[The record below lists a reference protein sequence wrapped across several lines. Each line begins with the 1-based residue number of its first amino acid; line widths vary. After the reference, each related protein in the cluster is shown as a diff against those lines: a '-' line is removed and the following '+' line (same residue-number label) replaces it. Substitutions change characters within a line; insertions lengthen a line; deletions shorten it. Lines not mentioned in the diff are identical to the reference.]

1 MLRMRLLVLSLIA
14 ATLAGCGDFFTKE
27 TGNGGGSDSSTPH
40 FAYVVNSN
48 GLTAA
53 GSISTFTVDSS
64 TGALTA
70 AGTLATP
77 TLGPRSAV
85 IVQKKFLYYGSSG
98 AEIAAYT
105 VNPATG
111 ALTQIAQPF
120 VSGNVP
126 LALSANPA
134 GTFLY
139 AANAADNSISAFAID
154 QTSGAL
160 TPIATSPIALPASPE
175 DLKVDALGRFLFV
188 AMPTGTISVFAVNS
202 NTGELS
208 NRQDFAPINPGG
220 QPSAIAV
227 EPSGRFLYVLDN
239 LPGVE
244 PFSINSN
251 SGALTPLSVP
261 TSPPG
266 SGPFAITADTSG
278 SFLYVTDR
286 GSNDVAAY
294 VILGN
299 GRLSN
304 VSGSPFAA
312 DSLPQAIAIDPS
324 GQFLYVAHVNGTINI
339 YKLDPN
345 TGAITLSSTATAGT
359 DPRSIVFE

>member
-1 MLRMRLLVLSLIA
+1 MLHVRVLLLSFIA
-14 ATLAGCGDFFTKE
+14 LTLAGCDGFFTKE
-27 TGNGGGSDSSTPH
+27 TSNGGSGSTTPH

-48 GLTAA
+48 GLAA
-53 GSISTFTVDSS
+53 GSISIFTVDAS
-64 TGALTA
+64 TGALTPT
-70 AGTLATP
+70 GSLATP

-85 IVQKKFLYYGSSG
+85 IVQGKFLYFGSSG
-98 AEIAAYT
+98 AEIAAFT
-105 VNPATG
+105 VNSVTG

-126 LALSANPA
+126 LALSATPA

-188 AMPTGTISVFAVNS
+188 AMPTGTISVFTINA
-202 NTGELS
+202 NTGALS
-208 NRQDFAPINPGG
+208 NRLDFGPSNPGG
-220 QPSAIAV
+220 QPAAIAV
-227 EPSGRFLYVLDN
+227 EKTGRFLYVLDN

-244 PFSINSN
+244 PFSIDSN

-286 GSNDVAAY
+286 ASNDVAGY

-312 DSLPQAIAIDPS
+312 NSLPQAIAFDPS
-324 GQFLYVAHVNGTINI
+324 GKFLYVAHVDGTINI
-339 YKLDPN
+339 YTLDSN
-345 TGAITLSSTATAGT
+345 TGAIALSSTATAGT